1 MMGSLGH
8 LSMFSYLSVLHAA
21 VKGLLFPSLEGD
33 STESRAQCPQYCL
46 KAREGRM
53 LQPEAILPGRSRRG
67 CNILAETFLEQI
79 NSSQHVRDL

>member
-1 MMGSLGH
+1 
-8 LSMFSYLSVLHAA
+8 
-21 VKGLLFPSLEGD
+21 
-33 STESRAQCPQYCL
+33 
-46 KAREGRM
+46 M